1 MILNRCSDTV
11 SKITFDKKGKRTYFY
26 MFILVFSYKYNKLA
40 SVLLPILMSSFT
52 VSLRNTYF
60 KEKKTISVSKRKLGG
75 GIKKVS

>member
-11 SKITFDKKGKRTYFY
+11 SKVTFDKKGKRTYF
-26 MFILVFSYKYNKLA
+26 LVFSYKYNKLA

-60 KEKKTISVSKRKLGG
+60 KEKQTISVSKRKLGG